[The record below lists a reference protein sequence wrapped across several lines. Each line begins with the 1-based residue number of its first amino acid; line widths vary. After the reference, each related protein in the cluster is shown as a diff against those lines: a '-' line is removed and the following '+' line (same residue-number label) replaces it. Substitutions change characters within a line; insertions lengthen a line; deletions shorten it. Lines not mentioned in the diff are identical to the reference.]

1 MEKKVAIY
9 RESFNPPGRRHRLV
23 AEALCKQF
31 DEVIVA
37 PWHRLP
43 GETIKYDVPPVYRAT
58 MIDIAFK
65 DLPKVRIEFFDLEA
79 GEYTPASNIPEKIA
93 FSGKRGQ
100 SLNCELLLTRAIR
113 IDNCGCHE

>member
-43 GETIKYDVPPVYRAT
+43 GETIKYHIPRYTVSHDRP
-58 MIDIAFK
+58 AFQ
-65 DLPKVRIEFFDLEA
+65 
-79 GEYTPASNIPEKIA
+79 N
-93 FSGKRGQ
+93 
-100 SLNCELLLTRAIR
+100 LL
-113 IDNCGCHE
+113 

>member
-43 GETIKYDVPPVYRAT
+43 KLLANSTAI
-58 MIDIAFK
+58 
-65 DLPKVRIEFFDLEA
+65 
-79 GEYTPASNIPEKIA
+79 
-93 FSGKRGQ
+93 
-100 SLNCELLLTRAIR
+100 CELVVQAL
-113 IDNCGCHE
+113 